1 MRGFLL
7 CRAFFGSGSDFLI
20 QSLRN
25 CDPIVTEMRRDFN
38 IGGVE

>member
-20 QSLRN
+20 QSLHN
-25 CDPIVTEMRRDFN
+25 CDPIVTEMRSDFN
-38 IGGVE
+38 VESVE